1 MSFVHL
7 HCHSSFSFHAGVPSS
22 GEIVGRAQQ
31 LGMPAV
37 GLTDTNRMSGLI
49 LHYQACREAGIR
61 PVLGVELTAPGPHEV
76 DKARWARLMREAGDE
91 PAARPGAA
99 RGPCE
104 PSLAN
109 APPSRATPSVV
120 LLARNASGYGDLC
133 EITTRRHL
141 EAEDFSLGQ
150 VFGREWPDLF
160 IVTAHPQVLELVA
173 AGPNKPHLY
182 GEIVNNSK
190 ATRVRSRELAAVAR
204 RLGVPLVAGND
215 CFFLRP
221 EDVDTHRILTA
232 IGLNSTLSRLKP
244 EETASDQAWLRPP
257 EEMERAFSGHEALAN
272 AGRIAEQCEVELD
285 LGKWILPRGPVP
297 AGHTPESFLSE
308 LAWAG
313 LEANY
318 GHKPRKV
325 YEKARRI
332 QETELQVIERLGY
345 PSYFLIVKEVRDWAN
360 ARFASGYR
368 KPKDCTILRGSAANS
383 LTFYNIGVS
392 DLDPIRYDLYFQR
405 FLNEERASPPDA
417 DLDFGWDERDE
428 VLGFMAERWGRDRVA
443 ITCTTN
449 HFRERAAFRETAK
462 VFGYTDD
469 QVTQILQSWKSRTRR
484 VEDEEVHGIWAVAER
499 IKGTPRMLGQHP
511 GGVLITNDPI
521 CRHVACEYSGG
532 DKNRVITQVD
542 MHNGTEEL
550 GLIKLD
556 ILGNGSLSVL
566 RDALAQLEE
575 DGIPDPQVWD
585 LEKCYADERV
595 CDVIRKGRTKG
606 IFYIESPAQTRLNKK
621 AQAQTFKELTI
632 TSSLVRPA
640 GSSYTA
646 TYVER
651 ERQRKMGVKDWD
663 FLHPSLEPILS
674 DTHDVCAFQEDVT
687 KICHQVA
694 GLSYGQA
701 DKIRKMMNSQ
711 HEGAPADGVWQRT
724 ERDFLHGCM
733 RNSGLT
739 AEQALE
745 LWQRVSSFSGFSF
758 CKSHSATYAQLSFQC
773 TYLKAHYP
781 AQFLAAVV
789 SNRHGFYRRDVYL
802 NEARRWGVRLLPMD
816 INDSGVKYRGR
827 GNVMRPGM
835 MHVRAVRAKALE
847 ALVAERMDSGHFRD
861 LVDFVERVPA
871 LHKAEIERLILV
883 GAFDGF
889 GMTQPELLWLLDD
902 VHGTVRADEGMSL
915 FAGTGVLERAR
926 QQVPAGLRNYNL
938 AERCLNELE
947 LLGYMLSGDILEILD
962 LHPASKGAVG
972 AREVEQYAGR
982 RVKLFGRQVT
992 ERMHRV
998 QRTGEPMM
1006 FLTLEDKSET
1016 VDVIL
1021 WPDVYERYADVLM
1034 GGGPFEVR
1042 GRVLEEWGTYSVEA
1056 DFVRAVEWSP
1066 NVVDLEL
1073 ASQRLLRSFEGE
1085 YVYGDVAVAAA

>member
-1 MSFVHL
+1 
-7 HCHSSFSFHAGVPSS
+7 
-22 GEIVGRAQQ
+22 VGRAQQ

-61 PVLGVELTAPGPHEV
+61 PILGVELTAPGAHEV
-76 DKARWARLMREAGDE
+76 EKARWARLMQQ
-91 PAARPGAA
+91 AAAEKHGAA
-99 RGPCE
+99 THGFGTYGDAQVTRPTSGRGACE
-104 PSLAN
+104 PPMAN
-109 APPSRATPSVV
+109 APPTRATPSVV
-120 LLARNASGYGDLC
+120 LLARNAAGYGDLC
-133 EITTRRHL
+133 EIITRRHL
-141 EAEDFSLGQ
+141 EAEEFSFGQ

-160 IVTAHPQVLELVA
+160 FLTPHPQVLELLA

-190 ATRVRSRELAAVAR
+190 ATRARSRELAAAAR
-204 RLGVPLVAGND
+204 NAGVPLVAGND
-215 CFFLRP
+215 SFFLRP
-221 EDVDTHRILTA
+221 EDVDTHRTLTA

-244 EETASDQAWLRPP
+244 HETVSEQAYLRSP
-257 EEMERAFSGHEALAN
+257 EEMEHAFSGHEALRN
-272 AGRIAEQCEVELD
+272 ATRIAEQCEVELD
-285 LGKWILPRGPVP
+285 LGKWILPEVPVP
-297 AGHTPESFLSE
+297 AGHTPASYLAEV
-308 LAWAG
+308 AWAG
-313 LEANY
+313 LEAHY
-318 GHKPRKV
+318 AHKPRPV
-325 YEKARRI
+325 YDKARRI
-332 QETELQVIERLGY
+332 QEMELQVVEKLGY
-345 PSYFLIVKEVRDWAN
+345 PSYFLMVREVREWAN

-428 VLGFMAERWGRDRVA
+428 VLGFMVERWGRQRVA

-449 HFRERAAFRETAK
+449 HFRQRAAFRETAK
-462 VFGYTDD
+462 VHGYTDE
-469 QVTQILQSWKSRTRR
+469 QVTEILASWKSRTKR
-484 VEDEEVHGIWAVAER
+484 VEDEDVHRMWALSER
-499 IKGTPRMLGQHP
+499 IVGTPRMLGQHP

-532 DKNRVITQVD
+532 DKNRVVTQVD

-550 GLIKLD
+550 GLIKFD

-575 DGIPDPQVWD
+575 DDIPDPQVWD

-621 AQAQTFKELTI
+621 AQAETFEEITI

-640 GSSYTA
+640 GSTYTA
-646 TYVER
+646 TFVER
-651 ERQRKMGVKDWD
+651 ERKRKAGVKDWD
-663 FLHPSLEPILS
+663 FLHPSLEPILR

-711 HEGAPADGVWQRT
+711 HEGAPAEAAWQRT

-733 RNSGLT
+733 KNKGLT

-781 AQFLAAVV
+781 AQFLAAVI
-789 SNRHGFYRRDVYL
+789 SNSHGFYRRDVYL

-816 INDSGVKYRGR
+816 INDSVVKYRGR
-827 GNVMRPGM
+827 GNLMRPGL
-835 MHVRAVRAKALE
+835 MHVRAVRTKALE
-847 ALVAERMDSGHFRD
+847 AVVAERQAHGRFRD

-871 LHKAEIERLILV
+871 AHKAEIERLILV

-889 GMTQPELLWLLDD
+889 GMSQPELLWLLDD
-902 VHGTVRADEGMSL
+902 VYGTVRADDGASL

-926 QQVPAGLRNYNL
+926 QQVPAGLNDYNL
-938 AERCLNELE
+938 AERCFNERA
-947 LLGYMLSGDILEILD
+947 LLGYMLSGDILEILE
-962 LHPASKGAVG
+962 LHPVSRGAVR
-972 AREVEQYAGR
+972 ARDVERHVGQ

-998 QRTGEPMM
+998 QRSGEPMM
-1006 FLTLEDKSET
+1006 FLTLEDKSES
-1016 VDVIL
+1016 VDVLL
-1021 WPDVYERYADVLM
+1021 WPDVYEKHADVLM
-1034 GGGPFEVR
+1034 EGGPFEVR
-1042 GRVLEEWGTYSVEA
+1042 GRVTEEWGTYTVEA

-1073 ASQRLLRSFEGE
+1073 ASRRLERSFEDGYE
-1085 YVYGDVAVAAA
+1085 YGDVVVAAA